1 MTLVWSPGYD
11 DGSTYTPGKLVLKKD
26 SVAVDPNTDPNFANV
41 SLLLYGNGINGSTLI
56 TDSSPS
62 PKTVTAVGNA
72 QISTAQSKFGGASIA
87 FDGTGDYIAIAE
99 ASGSFTFG
107 TGDFT
112 IEFWFYPSNLIGVTI
127 IAEWRDAGGGS
138 QFITL
143 YRDGSTLYFF
153 ESSNRITGTSALTNT
168 VFQHIALCK
177 GSNSTRLFVNGI
189 QVGSTH
195 ADTTSYLA
203 PQSGSI
209 YFGGLLGTFSTA
221 GYIDDLR
228 ITKGVARYT
237 ADFTPPTAAFPNY

>member
-1 MTLVWSPGYD
+1 MSWRITA
-11 DGSTYTPGKLVLKKD
+11 TCTPN
-26 SVAVDPNTDPNFANV
+26 DPSFAFN
-41 SLLLYGNGINGSTLI
+41 SLLLHGDGTNGSTTI
-56 TDSSPS
+56 TDSSLT

-112 IEFWFYPSNLIGVTI
+112 IEFWFYPSNLTGDSV
-127 IAEWRDAGGGS
+127 IADWRSAGSGS
-138 QFITL
+138 QRITL
-143 YRDGSTLYFF
+143 YRVGSVLYFYNGAF
-153 ESSNRITGTSALTNT
+153 AITATSALTNT

-177 GSNSTRLFVNGI
+177 GSNSTLLFVGGI
-189 QVGSTH
+189 QVGSTY

-209 YFGGLLGTFSTA
+209 HFGGLLGTYSMA
-221 GYIDDLR
+221 GYIDDIR

-237 ADFTPPTAAFPNY
+237 ANFTPPTAPFPDI